1 MWNAWLRNSWIW
13 RTALAAVL
21 WSVPYGLCAF
31 DLQYGSF
38 FKVSQI
44 VLEDGRP
51 VLPLARGKYANLRVL
66 DKETFSF
73 LKTCSA
79 ACRQEGEAANPR
91 VYEIRA
97 ALTRKGMWIADVS
110 FGDKWL
116 VTFLIFKN
124 PEGYGI
130 VPPDNF
136 TFLDSRLEATVREL
150 LSQAAATVGEEP
162 APAQDIK

>member
-1 MWNAWLRNSWIW
+1 MFWIK

-21 WSVPYGLCAF
+21 LSVSCGLCAF

-44 VLEDGRP
+44 SLQGGRP
-51 VLPLARGKYANLRVL
+51 VLPLARGKYANVRVL

-73 LKTCSA
+73 LKTCSGV
-79 ACRQEGEAANPR
+79 CRQEEESAAPR

-116 VTFLIFKN
+116 VTFLIFQN
-124 PEGYGI
+124 LDGYGI
-130 VPPDNF
+130 VEPENF
-136 TFLDSRLEATVREL
+136 TFLDSRLKKQVHQL
-150 LSQAAATVGEEP
+150 LAQAAGKSGEET
-162 APAQDIK
+162 APVQENK

>member
-1 MWNAWLRNSWIW
+1 MFCIG
-13 RTALAAVL
+13 RTVLAAVL
-21 WSVPYGLCAF
+21 LSVSCGLCAF

-79 ACRQEGEAANPR
+79 HCRQEGVSAEPR

-97 ALTRKGMWIADVS
+97 ALTRKGMWIADVA

-124 PEGYGI
+124 PDGYGI
-130 VPPDNF
+130 VTPDHF
-136 TFLDSRLEATVREL
+136 TFLDLRLKAQVEQL
-150 LSQAAATVGEEP
+150 LARAADGAGQS
-162 APAQDIK
+162 PAQETK